1 MEKLQNALLLV
12 LLFTFPLVFAS
23 AQAGQE
29 YLWSK
34 TLFTGLVL
42 CGLFATFILPQ
53 NGGPG
58 RYELLT
64 LSLFVLL
71 VSAVLSAAFA
81 VNRFKSLEV
90 IALWIVGLALY
101 RAVLTSRMAVSTQLW
116 ALFAAAAVVSV
127 YGLLQWSEIAALPRT
142 QYGEADP
149 ASTLG
154 LANFASEFL
163 LPLIPLLALT
173 AARRRGLERLLS
185 SVVLALALGY
195 IAVGQT
201 RAAFVGLAAAA
212 LVTLPLV
219 WKQITRSPVPGALA
233 TLAALLFIAAM
244 KIGAGSPS
252 VRDLPVASQPSAAHL
267 GAFSSRVATLGFI
280 NAAESRIP
288 RWMDDPSV
296 VARIESWKAALEIF
310 RQFPLLG
317 AGPGNFE
324 IQVPRFASTRLQ
336 TLLLESNTKMTAPH
350 NEFLQILCE
359 QGLLGAAALG
369 LVLASAVLA
378 LRRLAPGPER
388 VAWTAA
394 VVALLAASC
403 FAFPFHLPGSL
414 FCTLALS
421 ALLVRSR
428 RPPAWRP
435 APQDESVP
443 SPRPARRRIVAAA
456 WLVLLAG
463 STWFSSRVLLSTL
476 CYYQGVQHINERRWE
491 EGAAAL
497 GESTRLYPGQDAAFY
512 NQAYIY
518 YYVNRKEEGL
528 RAIEFSLRRTPYL
541 ERALDLRQQLQLL
554 P

>member
-1 MEKLQNALLLV
+1 MYRIQNALLLV

-29 YLWSK
+29 YVWSK

-58 RYELLT
+58 RYERLT
-64 LSLFVLL
+64 VSLVVLL
-71 VSAVLSAAFA
+71 ISAVLSAAFA

-101 RAVLTSRMAVSTQLW
+101 RAVLTSRMAVGTQLW
-116 ALFAAAAVVSV
+116 ALFAAAAVVSL
-127 YGLLQWSEIAALPRT
+127 YGLLQWSEMAALPRT

-185 SVVLALALGY
+185 GVVLALALGY

-201 RAAFVGLAAAA
+201 RAAFVGLAAAG
-212 LVTLPLV
+212 LVTVPLL
-219 WKQITRSPVPGALA
+219 WKQIARSAVPGALA
-233 TLAALLFIAAM
+233 ALAPLLFIAAM
-244 KIGAGSPS
+244 KIGATSPS
-252 VRDLPVASQPSAAHL
+252 IPDVAAQPSAAKL
-267 GAFSSRVATLGFI
+267 SGSSSGVVALVSNT
-280 NAAESRIP
+280 AESRTP
-288 RWMDDPSV
+288 GWMDDPSV

-310 RQFPLLG
+310 RRFPLLG

-324 IQVPRFASTRLQ
+324 IQAPRFASTRLQ

-350 NEFLQILCE
+350 NEFLQFLCE
-359 QGLLGAAALG
+359 QGLVGTAALG
-369 LVLASAVLA
+369 LVLVSTALA

-394 VVALLAASC
+394 AVALLTASS
-403 FAFPFHLPGSL
+403 FAFPFHLPGSV

-421 ALLVRSR
+421 ALLVRSSR
-428 RPPAWRP
+428 H
-435 APQDESVP
+435 DESVP
-443 SPRPARRRIVAAA
+443 SQRPVRQRVVAAV

-476 CYYQGVQHINERRWE
+476 RYYQGVQQINERRWE

-497 GESTRLYPGQDAAFY
+497 SDSARLYPGQDAAFY

-518 YYVNRKEEGL
+518 YHLNRKEEGL